1 MQQVGIVYD
10 DIFIQ
15 HHTGAH
21 PETEERLRATRRIL
35 TQIDYWGDGRVP
47 WITPISPRQATV
59 SEIQWCHSPALVTLA
74 KDRCE
79 EASNTSQQ
87 LFLDSYS
94 KFNGETVAS
103 PQSYNAALHAAGGM
117 FTAIDAIMKKQI
129 VRAFNLCRPPGHHSD
144 YAHARGFCIFNN
156 IALAVNYL
164 HERYGLK
171 KVAIF
176 DFDAHAGNGTEDLIN
191 QGHVPAETLM
201 ISMHQHPDT
210 LYPGTC
216 YIGDIGNGEHR
227 GKIANIT
234 FAPYSGQE
242 SIQAAFQSV
251 VLPLLHEFQ
260 PEFILVSA
268 GYDGHHNDQL
278 TNLHFMEQS
287 YTYMTEQLV
296 AVADQYAQSRMMC
309 TLEGGYNL
317 TALGNSIANTIAALG
332 DAVPPFAEPSIIAD
346 RPDIFT
352 FTTEDLIPKVQSI
365 LKPYWKNLPSD

>member
-1 MQQVGIVYD
+1 MQQVGILYD

-15 HHTGAH
+15 HRTGSH
-21 PETEERLRATRRIL
+21 PENEERLRATLRIL
-35 TQIDYWGDGRVP
+35 RQIDYWGDGRAP
-47 WITPISPRQATV
+47 WITHLSPRQATV
-59 SEIQWCHSPALVTLA
+59 AEIQWCHSPALISLA
-74 KDRCE
+74 KERCE
-79 EASNTSQQ
+79 EAHKTSHQ
-87 LFLDSYS
+87 LFLDS
-94 KFNGETVAS
+94 FNSRYGETVAS
-103 PQSYNAALHAAGGM
+103 PKSYDAALHAAGGM
-117 FTAIDAIMKKQI
+117 FTAIDAIMKKQV

-144 YAHARGFCIFNN
+144 YAHARGFCYFNN

-164 HERYGLK
+164 HKQHGLK

-201 ISMHQHPDT
+201 ISIHQHPDT
-210 LYPGTC
+210 LYTGTC
-216 YIGDIGNGEHR
+216 YIGDIGIREHR

-234 FAPYSGQE
+234 LAPNSGHE
-242 SIQAAFQSV
+242 SIQAAFSSV

-260 PEFILVSA
+260 PEFILISA
-268 GYDGHHNDQL
+268 GYDAHHNDQL

-296 AVADQYAQSRMMC
+296 AVADQYAHSRMLC

-317 TALGNSIANTIAALG
+317 TALGNSIANTIAAMG

-346 RPDIFT
+346 RPDIFA
-352 FTTEDLIPKVQSI
+352 FTTDTVIPQVR
-365 LKPYWKNLPSD
+365 